1 MTTLIISKGDVS
13 VTIGTWCNPII
24 STTYTFLQ
32 GAELSYGQ
40 FGLPR
45 FDRQTCPLKSKWTVQ
60 CYLVDNVKNTFLDLI
75 KTADLNALDDNLSWL
90 LTMTDNID
98 TKDTFTNCIFIP
110 VNEYSETV
118 IGQRWSVDFS
128 IYQV

>member
-1 MTTLIISKGDVS
+1 MTTLIISKGDKA

-24 STTYTFLQ
+24 STTYTFLH

-40 FGLPR
+40 FGFPR
-45 FDRQTCPLKSKWTVQ
+45 FDRSTCPIKSKWTVQ
-60 CYLVDNVKNTFLDLI
+60 CYLVENTKNTFLDLI
-75 KTADLNALDDNLSWL
+75 KTADLHTFDNDVSWL

-118 IGQRWSVDFS
+118 IGERWSIDFS

>member
-24 STTYTFLQ
+24 STTYNITQ

-40 FGLPR
+40 FGFPR
-45 FDRQTCPLKSKWTVQ
+45 FDRQTCPIKSKWTVQ
-60 CYLVDNVKNTFLDLI
+60 CYLVDNVKNTLLDLI
-75 KTADLNALDDNLSWL
+75 KTADLNALDDNLNWFL
-90 LTMTDNID
+90 NMTDNIH
-98 TKDTFTNCIFIP
+98 TKDLFTNCIFIP
-110 VNEYSETV
+110 VNEYSETA
-118 IGQRWSVDFS
+118 IGQRWSIDLS

>member
-24 STTYTFLQ
+24 TTTYNFLQ
-32 GAELSYGQ
+32 GSELSYGQ
-40 FGLPR
+40 FGFPR
-45 FDRQTCPLKSKWTVQ
+45 FDRSTCPLKSKWTLN
-60 CYLVDNVKNTFLDLI
+60 CYLVENVKNTLLDLI
-75 KTADLNALDDNLSWL
+75 KTADLNSLDDNLNWL
-90 LTMTDNID
+90 LTMTDNIH

-110 VNEYSETV
+110 VNEYSENV
-118 IGQRWSVDFS
+118 IGQRWSVDLS